1 MKVGE
6 AGRERWVD
14 HQATG
19 KIAGKVQRLKTSHVL
34 SNGKYFSAAC
44 WRAREEGGEAG
55 ESGSWVLG
63 SPGVLSEWPG
73 LAGPLKSSAW

>member
-1 MKVGE
+1 MGE
-6 AGRERWVD
+6 AGRARCVD

-19 KIAGKVQRLKTSHVL
+19 RIAGKVQRLKTSCVL
-34 SNGKYFSAAC
+34 SNGTYFSAAC

-63 SPGVLSEWPG
+63 SPGYCLSTIEKPVPG
-73 LAGPLKSSAW
+73 ES